1 MSTADARTLPGGRI
15 AGRAPKMHVLMVA
28 SEVTPFAK
36 TGGLGDVLGALPEAL
51 DRLGH
56 RTTLVVPKYRVVNP
70 PAGERVTRRVRVG
83 ARTRDAVLHVAS
95 LSPRRR
101 IVFVDVPELF
111 DRDGFYTQGGV
122 DFPDNAERF
131 AFLAA
136 AALDVAHTGGAS
148 AWPDVIHAHDWQA
161 GLVPVLLRADP
172 ERWPALATAGLVM
185 TIHNLAYQGV
195 FPRDV
200 VPALGLPWDV
210 FTMDHGEFW
219 GQFSF
224 LKAGIMASDVVTT
237 VSPAYARE
245 TQWREFGQGFEGVLT
260 ARRDHYVG
268 ILNGIDTR
276 VWNPETDPLL
286 PASYS
291 SNDLSGKAECKRALL
306 SRFGLPFGD
315 DAMARPAI
323 GMVSRLVDQKG
334 LALIEQAAETLATLD
349 ATWVF
354 VGTGEARYEKFLKAL
369 AARHGSRVGAFI
381 GFDESLAH
389 LVEAGA
395 DMFLMPSMFEPCGL
409 NQMYS
414 LRYGT
419 VPIVRA
425 VGGLDD
431 TVQPYTSR
439 ARHATGFK
447 FREATADALVR
458 TVRQALRV
466 YQDRVAWLR
475 LMRQGM
481 AEDHSWD
488 TSAREYVKVY
498 RRARRDAAVRAALVA
513 PTSS

>member
-1 MSTADARTLPGGRI
+1 
-15 AGRAPKMHVLMVA
+15 
-28 SEVTPFAK
+28 
-36 TGGLGDVLGALPEAL
+36 
-51 DRLGH
+51 
-56 RTTLVVPKYRVVNP
+56 
-70 PAGERVTRRVRVG
+70 
-83 ARTRDAVLHVAS
+83 
-95 LSPRRR
+95 
-101 IVFVDVPELF
+101 IVFVESPPLF
-111 DRDGFYTQGGV
+111 DRDGFYTQNGV

-131 AFLAA
+131 AFLAT
-136 AALDVAHTGGAS
+136 AALDVAHTGGAN

-161 GLVPVLLRADP
+161 GLVPVLVRASAV
-172 ERWPALATAGLVM
+172 RLPALTSAGLVL

-195 FPRDV
+195 FPREI

-237 VSPAYARE
+237 VSPTYARE
-245 TQWREFGQGFEGVLT
+245 TQWREFGNGFEGVVT
-260 ARRDHYVG
+260 GGGDRYVG
-268 ILNGIDTR
+268 ILNGIDTG
-276 VWNPETDPLL
+276 VWNPETDAYL

-291 SNDLSGKAECKRALL
+291 SGSLAGKAECKRALL
-306 SRFGLPFGD
+306 LRFGLPFGD
-315 DAMARPAI
+315 DAMARPII
-323 GMVSRLVDQKG
+323 GMVSRLIDQKG
-334 LALIEQAAETLATLD
+334 LALIEQAGDTLAELD
-349 ATWVF
+349 ATGAF
-354 VGTGEARYEKFLKAL
+354 LGTGNPRYQRFLKSL
-369 AARHGSRVGAFI
+369 AGRHASRVGVFI
-381 GFDESLAH
+381 GFDEALAH
-389 LVEAGA
+389 LIEAGA

-466 YQDRVAWLR
+466 YQDRAAWLR
-475 LMRQGM
+475 LIRQGM
-481 AEDHSWD
+481 AADHSWD

-513 PTSS
+513 P